1 MRQKQT
7 LEIACLAASLA
18 VVAGC
23 SKPPVLKPEP
33 TPTPVVEKVDTTS
46 NYVVKPGDSLWKI
59 ATTDSVMGDPFR
71 WPLLYKANRDQIQD
85 PDLIEPKQDLQFK
98 KDYSES
104 EVADAVKK
112 AKVTPPY
119 APHATPRKSLPV
131 KY

>member
-1 MRQKQT
+1 MNKKKS
-7 LEIACLAASLA
+7 LEIVCLAAALA

-23 SKPPVLKPEP
+23 AKKAPVKPEP
-33 TPTPVVEKVDTTS
+33 TPTPVVEKVDANV

-59 ATTDSVMGDPFR
+59 ANSDSVMGDPFR

-98 KDYSES
+98 KQYNES
-104 EVADAVKK
+104 EVTDAVKK

-119 APHATPRKSLPV
+119 APHSTPRKSLPV